1 MDYPKVKPCLDT
13 SEYDLIDELY
23 LPCLK
28 WADRFDRGVGF
39 FTTLSVSYGGMFLA
53 DASPAYR
60 GALPVASG

>member
-28 WADRFDRGVGF
+28 WAIDLIVGWDF
-39 FTTLSVSYGGMFLA
+39 SQQGGSHTM
-53 DASPAYR
+53 
-60 GALPVASG
+60 